1 MPFVA
6 AEDAAEAADAGV
18 VVAAAANSRKPQ
30 RLSQQK
36 TKKAA
41 DTAERPGVHTAVTL
55 AARRDILQQIVLFAM
70 K

>member
-1 MPFVA
+1 
-6 AEDAAEAADAGV
+6 V
-18 VVAAAANSRKPQ
+18 VVAAAANSREPQ